1 MGYKKSIYK
10 FFKRLYVKIVKKFR
24 VKDRCRFPKDI
35 TDRERTVYEI
45 FIKVL
50 HDPDTK
56 LYYDIN
62 TMECSMKSE
71 KQSLW
76 IFLEANNVKVI
87 NSTFGYDR
95 IISSKLECYLSDR
108 FRQENTKR
116 RTLMKEE
123 ALSKV
128 EHSLSKTRDKLLNK
142 NIEK

>member
-1 MGYKKSIYK
+1 MKTFKYKNRLY
-10 FFKRLYVKIVKKFR
+10 RWLYVKIASKIR
-24 VKDRCRFPKDI
+24 TKDRCRFPKDI
-35 TDRERTVYEI
+35 TDKERTVYEI

-56 LYYDIN
+56 LYYDTL

-76 IFLEANNVKVI
+76 VFLESRNVKVI

-95 IISSKLECYLSDR
+95 IISPKLECYLSDR

-128 EHSLSKTRDKLLNK
+128 EHSLTKTRDKLIK
-142 NIEK
+142 DGE

>member
-1 MGYKKSIYK
+1 METFRYKNKIY
-10 FFKRLYVKIVKKFR
+10 RWLYVKIAKKLR
-24 VKDRCRFPKDI
+24 PNDKCRFPKDI
-35 TDRERTVYEI
+35 TDKERTVYEI

-56 LYYDIN
+56 LYYDTK

-76 IFLEANNVKVI
+76 IFLEAGNVKVI

-95 IISSKLECYLSDR
+95 TISPKLECYLSDR

-123 ALSKV
+123 ALSKI
-128 EHSLSKTRDKLLNK
+128 EHSLSKTRDKLIN
-142 NIEK
+142 N